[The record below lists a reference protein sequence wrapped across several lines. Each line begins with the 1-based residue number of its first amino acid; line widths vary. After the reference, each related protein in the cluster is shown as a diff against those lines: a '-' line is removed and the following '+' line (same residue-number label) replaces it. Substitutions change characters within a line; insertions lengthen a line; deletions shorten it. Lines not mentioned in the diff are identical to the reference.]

1 MKFSPWPFIQNCI
14 IMLCFTALALAFKM
28 WWMVFIGLLFML
40 IMPNRN
46 YAEPTDEIMKQIM
59 DSVEE
64 AEHNK
69 PPNKD

>member
-28 WWMVFIGLLFML
+28 WWLVFIGLLFML

-46 YAEPTDEIMKQIM
+46 YVEPTDEIMQKMI
-59 DSVEE
+59 DSIDES
-64 AEHNK
+64 K
-69 PPNKD
+69 PDKLPNKD